1 MRGIDQVTT
10 ASAFALLTLSLAQAA
25 SAQERAPWSL
35 PAGPASPSAPD
46 VAGPVDPEDPT
57 TLPGGVQPLP
67 PLPIPTQSRAP
78 AAPTPSPSAAPT
90 PAAKPSPALP
100 TDARPAARQAPSPTP
115 SERTRP
121 EPSGPGQA
129 RPAQETAPLPAAPRA
144 TPTPDE
150 AEATETT
157 SSPAPPAASDPV
169 SPTPALPEATSE
181 AWPLW
186 WWALPAGL
194 LALLLLGGFALARRT
209 DEGRKVTPQPA
220 PRPAPRPTPRPAAA
234 PTPSLDVAP
243 PAANPAPVPARAPAS
258 SRPQAHGEI
267 AFEAVS
273 LRLSLVYASLRF
285 RFSLRALTE
294 IPPAN
299 LHADLTSA
307 HGSASR
313 EEQLAPALESL
324 PVIAAIPRLAEGEDI
339 VHEGELQLPLSA
351 IRAVNEG
358 NARFFV
364 PLVRLALVADMGHPE
379 ARTDQPELGL
389 GLVFTVGQPGRAGAE
404 APTSA
409 LAPIRIDTGPRD
421 MAVLDVREIAAGRRK
436 HLLPLDF
443 AGAPG

>member
-1 MRGIDQVTT
+1 M
-10 ASAFALLTLSLAQAA
+10 
-25 SAQERAPWSL
+25 
-35 PAGPASPSAPD
+35 
-46 VAGPVDPEDPT
+46 
-57 TLPGGVQPLP
+57 
-67 PLPIPTQSRAP
+67 
-78 AAPTPSPSAAPT
+78 
-90 PAAKPSPALP
+90 
-100 TDARPAARQAPSPTP
+100 
-115 SERTRP
+115 
-121 EPSGPGQA
+121 
-129 RPAQETAPLPAAPRA
+129 
-144 TPTPDE
+144 
-150 AEATETT
+150 
-157 SSPAPPAASDPV
+157 
-169 SPTPALPEATSE
+169 
-181 AWPLW
+181 W

-194 LALLLLGGFALARRT
+194 LALLLLGGFALARRK
-209 DEGRKVTPQPA
+209 DEGRKVAPQPA

-234 PTPSLDVAP
+234 PTPSPDVTP
-243 PAANPAPVPARAPAS
+243 PAANPAPVPAPAPAS

>member
-1 MRGIDQVTT
+1 MRGINQVIT

-35 PAGPASPSAPD
+35 PAGPASQSAPD

-67 PLPIPTQSRAP
+67 PLPIPTQSPAP
-78 AAPTPSPSAAPT
+78 AAPAPSPSAAPT
-90 PAAKPSPALP
+90 PAADPSATP
-100 TDARPAARQAPSPTP
+100 TPDARPTARQAPSPAP

-121 EPSGPGQA
+121 EPSRPAQA
-129 RPAQETAPLPAAPRA
+129 RPAQESAPTPTPPRA
-144 TPTPDE
+144 TPSPED
-150 AEATETT
+150 AEARETA
-157 SSPAPPAASDPV
+157 SPVAPSPAPEPASAT
-169 SPTPALPEATSE
+169 PTPPEATSE

-186 WWALPAGL
+186 WWALPAGF
-194 LALLLLGGFALARRT
+194 LALLVLGGFALARRK
-209 DEGRKVTPQPA
+209 DKGKKAAPQPA
-220 PRPAPRPTPRPAAA
+220 TRPATRPTPRPATAT
-234 PTPSLDVAP
+234 TPSPDVAP
-243 PAANPAPVPARAPAS
+243 PTPTPAPAPAPAS
-258 SRPQAHGEI
+258 NRPQAHGEI

-285 RFSLRALTE
+285 RFSLRALTD

-313 EEQLAPALESL
+313 EEQLAPALEGL
-324 PVIAAIPRLAEGEDI
+324 PVIAAIPRLQEGEDI
-339 VHEGELQLPLSA
+339 VREGELQLPLNA

-364 PLVRLALVADMGHPE
+364 PLVRLALVADMAHPE
-379 ARTDQPELGL
+379 ASADQPELGL
-389 GLVFTVGQPGRAGAE
+389 GLVFTVGQPARAGAD

>member
-1 MRGIDQVTT
+1 MRGINQVTT
-10 ASAFALLTLSLAQAA
+10 ASALALLTLSLAQAA

-35 PAGPASPSAPD
+35 PAGPASQSAPD

-78 AAPTPSPSAAPT
+78 AAPTPTPTPSAAPT
-90 PAAKPSPALP
+90 PAAEPSPAP
-100 TDARPAARQAPSPTP
+100 TPDARPTARQAPSPTP
-115 SERTRP
+115 AERTRP
-121 EPSGPGQA
+121 ESS
-129 RPAQETAPLPAAPRA
+129 RPAQESAPTPATPRA
-144 TPTPDE
+144 TPTPTPE
-150 AEATETT
+150 NAEARETAGPVAP
-157 SSPAPPAASDPV
+157 SPAPEPASA
-169 SPTPALPEATSE
+169 TPARPEDTTE

-194 LALLLLGGFALARRT
+194 LALLLLGGFALARRKG
-209 DEGRKVTPQPA
+209 EGRKAAPQPA
-220 PRPAPRPTPRPAAA
+220 PRPTPRLTPRPAAA
-234 PTPSLDVAP
+234 PTPSPDMAP
-243 PAANPAPVPARAPAS
+243 PAPTQAPVPAPPPAS

-267 AFEAVS
+267 AFEAIS

-299 LHADLTSA
+299 LRADLTSA

-339 VHEGELQLPLSA
+339 VYEGELQLPLSA

-379 ARTDQPELGL
+379 AREDQPELGL
-389 GLVFTVGQPGRAGAE
+389 GLVFTVGQPGREGAD
-404 APTSA
+404 AATSA

>member
-1 MRGIDQVTT
+1 MRGINQVTT
-10 ASAFALLTLSLAQAA
+10 ASAFALLTLSLAPSA

-35 PAGPASPSAPD
+35 PAGPASQSAPD

-67 PLPIPTQSRAP
+67 PLPIPTQSPAP
-78 AAPTPSPSAAPT
+78 APSPSPTPT
-90 PAAKPSPALP
+90 PAADPSATP
-100 TDARPAARQAPSPTP
+100 TPDARPTARQAPSPTP
-115 SERTRP
+115 SERARP
-121 EPSGPGQA
+121 EPS
-129 RPAQETAPLPAAPRA
+129 RPAQESAPTPAMPRA
-144 TPTPDE
+144 TPTPTPED
-150 AEATETT
+150 AEARETA
-157 SSPAPPAASDPV
+157 SPVAPSPAPEPASA
-169 SPTPALPEATSE
+169 TPARPEDTTE

-194 LALLLLGGFALARRT
+194 LALLLLGGFALARRKS
-209 DEGRKVTPQPA
+209 EGRKVAPQPA
-220 PRPAPRPTPRPAAA
+220 PRPTPRPTPRPAAA
-234 PTPSLDVAP
+234 PTPSPDVAP
-243 PAANPAPVPARAPAS
+243 PAPTPAPTPTPVPAPPPAS
-258 SRPQAHGEI
+258 NRPQAHGEI

-285 RFSLRALTE
+285 RLSLRALTE

-324 PVIAAIPRLAEGEDI
+324 PVIASLPGLREGEDI
-339 VHEGELQLPLSA
+339 VREGELQLPLSA

-358 NARFFV
+358 SARFFV
-364 PLVRLALVADMGHPE
+364 PLVRLALVADMAHPE
-379 ARTDQPELGL
+379 ASAAQPELGL
-389 GLVFTVGQPGRAGAE
+389 GLVFTVGQPGRAGADS
-404 APTSA
+404 PTSA